1 MSYTTI
7 WTYVWDIVD
16 DGVEDVLSCI
26 KNEVGL
32 DAISV
37 ATSYHSV
44 GHLRPH
50 TKGQRIFTSHDS
62 AVYFKPDDSFYKH
75 TYIKPNVS
83 PILGDGNPLREIS
96 DVSDKIGL
104 NLISWTVCIHNTWM
118 GRAYPQTAFRNVF
131 GDVYHAYPCP
141 SNPATQEYLLA
152 LTKDLTFNYNMYA
165 IEVESLSFGGFGH
178 FHTHSKIGFDL
189 GSAGMHLLSLCF
201 CPSCIER
208 GKVAGIDVDAII
220 NEVKNY
226 LLEAFSS
233 GSPVTG
239 DIASTIDGLSEYL
252 KVRET
257 TMTNLI
263 KTLKSEIASQ
273 LFFMSMGDVGID
285 AKEVGAIADR
295 VETLCYMPDPDGVEN
310 GIKAIAERFG
320 CDISK
325 VTVGL
330 QAYPPAS
337 PDGQTLEQNVHRA
350 LNVGVEGF
358 SFYNY
363 GVMPKKCLDWV
374 KNATDI
380 ITSDNA

>member
-1 MSYTTI
+1 MGAEFPQGNLAT
-7 WTYVWDIVD
+7 
-16 DGVEDVLSCI
+16 LL
-26 KNEVGL
+26 KNDVGL

-44 GHLRPH
+44 DHLRPH
-50 TKGQRIFTSHDS
+50 TKGQRIFTSHES
-62 AVYFKPDDSFYKH
+62 AVYFKPDDNFYKH

-83 PILGDGNPLREIS
+83 PIAGDGNPLREIS
-96 DVSDKIGL
+96 DISDKIGL
-104 NLISWTVCIHNTWM
+104 KLISWTVCLHNTWI
-118 GRAYPQTAFRNVF
+118 GRTYPQAASRNVF

-152 LTKDLTFNYNMYA
+152 LTKDLSFNYNMYA

-178 FHTHSKIGFDL
+178 FHAHSKIGFDL
-189 GSAGMHLLSLCF
+189 GNAGLLLLSLCF
-201 CPSCIER
+201 CPNCVER

-233 GSPVTG
+233 GSPVA
-239 DIASTIDGLSEYL
+239 DDAASTIDGLSEYL

-257 TMTNLI
+257 TMTTLI
-263 KTLKSEIASQ
+263 KTLKSEITPQ
-273 LFFMSMGDVGID
+273 LFFMSMGDVGIN

-295 VETLCYMPDPDGVEN
+295 VETLCYMPSPDGVEN
-310 GIKAIAERFG
+310 RAKTTAERFG
-320 CDISK
+320 CDMGKI
-325 VTVGL
+325 TVGL

-337 PDGQTLEQNVHRA
+337 PDGRTLEQNVRRA

-374 KNATDI
+374 KNATEI
-380 ITSDNA
+380 ISDNT